1 MTDMLMREFAPGLR
15 ASPVGLGTWAIGG
28 WMWGG
33 TDDAAAEDAIR
44 AGLDAGITLIDTAPA
59 YGLGHAEE
67 VVGRAIRGRRDQ
79 VAIATK
85 CGLVWH
91 DQRGPYFF
99 SQGGFPV
106 HRDLRP
112 AAIRHEVEESL
123 RRLQTDRIDLYIT
136 HWQDPTTPIPE
147 TVDALKA
154 LRAEGKIL
162 AFAASNTTPDDLAAY
177 RAAGGIAAV
186 QIAAVQEE
194 YSMLQRRIETTHLP
208 HCRAEG
214 IAVMGYSVLGLG
226 LLSGGITVDR
236 VFSGDDQRREDPRFS
251 PENRTRVDRLMQTI
265 RPIASQH
272 AACPSQVVIAWTLA
286 QPGLTFALCG
296 ARNPDQAIENAK
308 AGCLRLTRA
317 DLEAITRAIDQ
328 HLSPAA

>member
-1 MTDMLMREFAPGLR
+1 MTEMLMREYAPGLK
-15 ASPVGLGTWAIGG
+15 ASAVGLGTWAIGG

-67 VVGRAIRGRRDQ
+67 VVGRAIKGRRDQ
-79 VAIATK
+79 VVIATK

-91 DQRGPYFF
+91 SQRGPYFF
-99 SQGGFPV
+99 SQGGLPV
-106 HRDLRP
+106 HRDLSP

-136 HWQDPTTPIPE
+136 HWQDPTTPIRD
-147 TVDALKA
+147 TVEALKA
-154 LRAEGKIL
+154 LQAEGKIL
-162 AFAASNTTPDDLAAY
+162 AFAASNTTPEDLAAY
-177 RAAGGIAAV
+177 RAAGG
-186 QIAAVQEE
+186 IAAVQEE

-208 HCRAEG
+208 TCRDNR

-226 LLSGGITVDR
+226 LLSGGITADR
-236 VFSGDDQRREDPRFS
+236 VFAGDDQRREDPRFS
-251 PENRTRVDRLMQTI
+251 PDNRARVDRLMQVI
-265 RPIASQH
+265 RPIADQH
-272 AACPSQVVIAWTLA
+272 GASPSQVVIAWTLA

-296 ARNPDQAIENAK
+296 ARNPTQARENAA
-308 AGCLRLTRA
+308 AGRLRLTETDLTEISRA
-317 DLEAITRAIDQ
+317 VDQ
-328 HLSPAA
+328 HLSPLAA

>member
-1 MTDMLMREFAPGLR
+1 MLMREFAPGLR
-15 ASPVGLGTWAIGG
+15 ASAVGLGTWAIGG

-67 VVGRAIRGRRDQ
+67 VVGRGIKGRRDQ
-79 VAIATK
+79 VVLATK

-91 DQRGPYFF
+91 AQRGPYFF
-99 SQGGFPV
+99 SQGGHAV
-106 HRDLRP
+106 HRDLSP

-147 TVDALKA
+147 TVAALKA
-154 LRAEGKIL
+154 LQAEGKIL
-162 AFAASNTTPDDLAAY
+162 AFAASNTAPEDLEAY
-177 RAAGGIAAV
+177 RAAGGIS
-186 QIAAVQEE
+186 AVQEE
-194 YSMLQRRIETTHLP
+194 YSMLQRRIEATHLP
-208 HCRAEG
+208 ACRENG

-226 LLSGGITVDR
+226 LLSGGITADR
-236 VFSGDDQRREDPRFS
+236 VFSGDDQRRDNPRFS
-251 PENRTRVDRLMQTI
+251 PENRVRVDRLMQVI
-265 RPIASQH
+265 RPIASQQG
-272 AACPSQVVIAWTLA
+272 ASPSQVVIAWTLA

-296 ARNPDQAIENAK
+296 ARNPAQARENAA
-308 AGCLRLTRA
+308 AGRLRLSKT
-317 DLEAITRAIDQ
+317 DLDAISQAIDQ
-328 HLSPAA
+328 HLSPITA

>member
-1 MTDMLMREFAPGLR
+1 MTGMLMREFAPGLR
-15 ASPVGLGTWAIGG
+15 ASAVGLGTWAIGG

-79 VAIATK
+79 VVIATK

-99 SQGGFPV
+99 SQGGLPV
-106 HRDLRP
+106 HRDLSP
-112 AAIRHEVEESL
+112 AAIRHEVDQSL
-123 RRLQTDRIDLYIT
+123 KRLNTDRIDLYIT
-136 HWQDPTTPIPE
+136 HWQDPTTPIAE
-147 TVDALKA
+147 TVDELKT
-154 LRAEGKIL
+154 LQSEGKIL
-162 AFAASNTTPDDLAAY
+162 AYAASNTTPDDLTAY
-177 RAAGGIAAV
+177 RAAGG
-186 QIAAVQEE
+186 IAAVQEE

-208 HCRAEG
+208 QCRDAE

-226 LLSGGITVDR
+226 LLSGGITAGR
-236 VFSGDDQRREDPRFS
+236 EFSGDDQRRADPRFS
-251 PENRTRVDRLMQTI
+251 PENRARVDRLMQTI
-265 RPIASQH
+265 RPISSRHGAS
-272 AACPSQVVIAWTLA
+272 PSQVVIAWTLA

-296 ARNPDQAIENAK
+296 ARNPDQARENAK
-308 AGCLRLTRA
+308 AGCLRLTET
-317 DLEAITRAIDQ
+317 DLETITRAIDQ
-328 HLSPAA
+328 HLSPSAA